1 MSPTAATT
9 VREIVAQDFRAA
21 AVFERHGIDF
31 CCGGNR
37 TVAAASQERG
47 VAVDTVLAELATA
60 CAASASDAPRY
71 GTWDLPTLV
80 SYIVANH
87 HGYVRGAIPP
97 LVAHTQKIAAVH
109 GERHPELRSVEALF
123 DQVAQEMMAHM
134 FKEERILFPFIVA
147 MAEAAAQER
156 PLPGAPF
163 GTVEGPIRMMEHEH
177 ESAGGA
183 MARIRELTGDY
194 TPPDDAC
201 TTYRVCLQEL
211 KAFEDDLHVHVHLEN
226 NILFPKACVLEST
239 GQLPT

>member
-37 TVAAASQERG
+37 TVASASQERG

-71 GTWDLPTLV
+71 GTWDLSTLV

-87 HGYVRGAIPP
+87 HGYVRDAIPP

-226 NILFPKACVLEST
+226 NVLFPKACVLEST